1 MSWSFL
7 TNHGRV
13 LLAIAADPRQTVR
26 QISADVGI
34 TERAAHRVI
43 ANLAEAGYL
52 ERTRVG
58 RRTEYGLNVHKL
70 HVAPD
75 ERARVVRELVA
86 LLATHRPA
94 NPATDTGVGQPQQH
108 PEQ

>member
-1 MSWSFL
+1 MMSWSFL

-13 LLAIAADPRQTVR
+13 LLSIAADPHQTVR
-26 QISADVGI
+26 EIGADVGI

-43 ANLAEAGYL
+43 ASLADAGYL

-58 RRTEYGLNVHKL
+58 RRTVYALNVGKL
-70 HVAPD
+70 HIEPD

-86 LLATHRPA
+86 LLSAHRPEA
-94 NPATDTGVGQPQQH
+94 GEPPAPA
-108 PEQ
+108 